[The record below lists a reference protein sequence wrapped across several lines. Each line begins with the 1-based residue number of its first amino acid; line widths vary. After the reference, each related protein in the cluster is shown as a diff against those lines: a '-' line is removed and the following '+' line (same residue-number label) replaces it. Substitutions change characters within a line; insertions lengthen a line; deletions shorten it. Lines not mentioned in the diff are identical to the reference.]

1 MKKVLLGLAA
11 LLVSANLFAGE
22 FVIKGGLDLNQDT
35 HVELLGGSGDVDSS
49 SSVTLQAEYFTPV
62 TDSVFIGGG
71 INASSMLKLEDENL
85 ANLYPVYLAA
95 KVKMPKEN
103 MTPYF
108 GGKIGMVFPSFDDL
122 EDDYYFTYDEKAGL
136 FLGINAG
143 VEFKN
148 NFLVEVSVEQSNYK
162 LEETDLS
169 DDSVI
174 EAQFKTAKIGLNVGY
189 RFGK

>member
-35 HVELLGGSGDVDSS
+35 TVTPGEFSVDVDSS
-49 SSVTLQAEYFTPV
+49 NSFTLQAEYFTPV
-62 TDSVFIGGG
+62 TDSVFIGAG
-71 INASSMLKLEDENL
+71 INASSMLKVEDENL
-85 ANLYPVYLAA
+85 VNLYPVYLAA

-108 GGKIGMVFPSFDDL
+108 GGKLGMAIPSFDDL
-122 EDDYYFTYDEKAGL
+122 EDDDYFTYDEKAGL

-148 NFLVEVSVEQSNYK
+148 NFLVEISVEQSNYK
-162 LEETDLS
+162 FEETDLS
-169 DDSVI
+169 DDSVA
-174 EAQFKTAKIGLNVGY
+174 ETKFKTAKVGLNVGY
-189 RFGK
+189 KFGN